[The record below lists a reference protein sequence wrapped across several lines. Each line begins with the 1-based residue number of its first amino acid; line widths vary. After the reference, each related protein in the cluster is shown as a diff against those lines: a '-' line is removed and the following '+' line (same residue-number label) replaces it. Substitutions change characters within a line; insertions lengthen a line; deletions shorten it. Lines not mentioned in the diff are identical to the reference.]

1 MLTNLFESRNKTF
14 LNLVKLGDYLG
25 RSLRENVELFS
36 VDGDVVTYLTES
48 GMVVRGSFDKSAL
61 TLADVI
67 VEDSSAFR
75 DKEAYNNLVNSKITN
90 FLADILENDL
100 TNANESFDSVL
111 NIWETR
117 LHFNR
122 IQKRLQTK
130 VEKFNENLN
139 ILNTPEFQR
148 LTEIRKDLVAYL
160 KESTN
165 LINIPEIRNTVKL
178 SSVISNSFNL
188 PKITYEDLQESASFQ
203 IPQTLNHTLYEH
215 LCKQELVAKE
225 FVESKN
231 SLENVWLTH
240 EKVQKLPSFIYESD
254 DNVMQLVSE
263 IISEIPYFAMATK
276 KQISSL
282 IESNLDLLTE
292 RSVVPEKDI
301 KHFVAKIFEF
311 KKPVKNHILGIL
323 NEKYGINVQNLTDPI
338 TFDSLVKTQRV
349 IFESLA
355 KLSPKNSVMKRVLL
369 EFSDLLKSKTG
380 VESIDISS
388 FLNEVFD
395 EAEYTDSL
403 NETHLMNYLNFDK
416 VADDLGKIGQVLK
429 MIQAGAG
436 MGGAMGGAM
445 GAAPGQ
451 APTPTGPVAAATPPE
466 MAGGPAGM
474 AQDMPPGTEG
484 EGEYESDGGDTAG
497 MEEEG
502 DVPPGIGDAEE
513 AAGEVAAEEE
523 GEEGDEES
531 SLDSYEDDFEFANF
545 DEKDKLVD
553 NLKELDGLLAV
564 LKDDMGL
571 NGEGGGEEG
580 EMPPEEGEGEGE
592 EEIPVEDGE
601 EDEEMMPSEEGSEGE
616 DEGDDFGGEEES
628 EGEEGEEESS
638 EDDEEEEAPKKKG
651 KVPFKK

>member
-1 MLTNLFESRNKTF
+1 
-14 LNLVKLGDYLG
+14 
-25 RSLRENVELFS
+25 
-36 VDGDVVTYLTES
+36 
-48 GMVVRGSFDKSAL
+48 
-61 TLADVI
+61 
-67 VEDSSAFR
+67 
-75 DKEAYNNLVNSKITN
+75 
-90 FLADILENDL
+90 
-100 TNANESFDSVL
+100 
-111 NIWETR
+111 
-117 LHFNR
+117 
-122 IQKRLQTK
+122 
-130 VEKFNENLN
+130 
-139 ILNTPEFQR
+139 
-148 LTEIRKDLVAYL
+148 
-160 KESTN
+160 
-165 LINIPEIRNTVKL
+165 
-178 SSVISNSFNL
+178 
-188 PKITYEDLQESASFQ
+188 
-203 IPQTLNHTLYEH
+203 
-215 LCKQELVAKE
+215 
-225 FVESKN
+225 
-231 SLENVWLTH
+231 
-240 EKVQKLPSFIYESD
+240 
-254 DNVMQLVSE
+254 
-263 IISEIPYFAMATK
+263 
-276 KQISSL
+276 
-282 IESNLDLLTE
+282 
-292 RSVVPEKDI
+292 
-301 KHFVAKIFEF
+301 
-311 KKPVKNHILGIL
+311 
-323 NEKYGINVQNLTDPI
+323 
-338 TFDSLVKTQRV
+338 
-349 IFESLA
+349 
-355 KLSPKNSVMKRVLL
+355 MKRVLL

-436 MGGAMGGAM
+436 MGGALGAGMGGAL

-523 GEEGDEES
+523 GEEGDEEA

-592 EEIPVEDGE
+592 EEIPVEGGE
-601 EDEEMMPSEEGSEGE
+601 EDEEMMPPEEGFEGE